1 MAPLPDT
8 HQVGG
13 ASIYICFWFWKG
25 KMKLD
30 TQSALHGLFLEG
42 VRVAV
47 KAGDHTAD
55 HSTQVGKNHSK
66 NSFTSSFPWVTR
78 THWKGKEGR
87 MKCSARSDSISLWE
101 LINNPESDP
110 DHFLSFLDAW
120 PVIYAAYHQIQGL
133 LNRSWKFYL
142 RAIYWVCTSESIFYC
157 VAVLM
162 VVWQSPTLVF
172 EPPTVYVSHYY
183 VFFSDDWKDSLSH
196 TL

>member
-1 MAPLPDT
+1 
-8 HQVGG
+8 
-13 ASIYICFWFWKG
+13 
-25 KMKLD
+25 MKLD

-55 HSTQVGKNHSK
+55 HSTQVGEKNTVRIVSLPVFHEWREPTERK
-66 NSFTSSFPWVTR
+66 RRKDEVQCQKWLNILMRVNQQPWV
-78 THWKGKEGR
+78 W
-87 MKCSARSDSISLWE
+87 
-101 LINNPESDP
+101 PESDP

-120 PVIYAAYHQIQGL
+120 PVIYAAYHQIQAL
-133 LNRSWKFYL
+133 LNRPWKFYL
-142 RAIYWVCTSESIFYC
+142 RAIYWVCTSEPIFYC

-162 VVWQSPTLVF
+162 LVWQSPTLVF
-172 EPPTVYVSHYY
+172 EPPTVYVPHYY

>member
-1 MAPLPDT
+1 
-8 HQVGG
+8 
-13 ASIYICFWFWKG
+13 
-25 KMKLD
+25 MKLD

-78 THWKGKEGR
+78 THGKE
-87 MKCSARSDSISLWE
+87 KKEEQCQKWLSILMRVNQQPWVW
-101 LINNPESDP
+101 PESDP

-120 PVIYAAYHQIQGL
+120 PVIYAAHHQIQGL
-133 LNRSWKFYL
+133 LNRPWNFYL
-142 RAIYWVCTSESIFYC
+142 RAIYWVCTSEPIFYC

-172 EPPTVYVSHYY
+172 EPPTVYVPHYY